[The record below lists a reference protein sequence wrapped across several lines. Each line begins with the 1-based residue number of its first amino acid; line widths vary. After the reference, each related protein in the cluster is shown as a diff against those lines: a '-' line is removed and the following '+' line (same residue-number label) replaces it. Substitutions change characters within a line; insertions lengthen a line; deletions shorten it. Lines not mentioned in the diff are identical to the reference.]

1 MVYKNQLTPLSKGG
15 RIDKVAGKGGQSTA
29 MPDRRQIKQLAQGAG
44 GIGNYAKA
52 APTMPAPGRGAP
64 FGVDDLG

>member
-1 MVYKNQLTPLSKGG
+1 VVYKNQLTPLSPKGQ
-15 RIDKVAGKGGQSTA
+15 ISKVAGKGGQATA

-52 APTMPAPGRGAP
+52 APTIPAPGVKAP
-64 FGVDDLG
+64 FGTYDLE